1 MEQTKHEKR
10 MPAKESLTVEQLKRA
25 WSRSEPVEFGD
36 PILAHTR
43 LDRHAMFYPLGFP
56 VSVTTNSEAVLDAA
70 REGWG
75 WSPCR
80 FDRAP
85 IRLKVAV
92 MEDDSRVC
100 PPTPVCRMR
109 DHIVTNSADSENFAV
124 TDLSTKFASIWVTE
138 AAVRHRDYFRY
149 FFLESAGMGCIGSAH
164 ATAIH
169 AGCVAL
175 DDEAILLCGD
185 SGAGKTTLSY
195 ACARAG
201 WTYVTDDGSYLV
213 HGEADRLVTGNCQQ
227 ARFRPSAE
235 ALFPQ
240 LRGRQVMRRAGVG
253 KPSIELP
260 IESGNAIR
268 TSATA
273 NVRHLVF
280 LARDVRREELTP
292 FPRAIARMY
301 LWQTVQCMPYETS
314 RHLKAIDALLEVPT
328 FELRYNSLEWAEERL
343 RQLVREGR

>member
-1 MEQTKHEKR
+1 MEHTER
-10 MPAKESLTVEQLKRA
+10 EDRTRAKDVLSVQQLKET
-25 WSRSEPVEFGD
+25 WLRSEPAQFGD
-36 PILAHTR
+36 PILAHEP
-43 LDRHAMFYPLGFP
+43 LGRHAIFYPLGFP

-70 REGWG
+70 REGWSWFPQG
-75 WSPCR
+75 
-80 FDRAP
+80 FDRP
-85 IRLKVAV
+85 QVRVNVAV
-92 MEDDSRVC
+92 AEDNSRVC

-109 DHIVTNSADSENFAV
+109 NHIVTNIADSDNFAA
-124 TDLSTKFASIWVTE
+124 TDLSSLFSSVCVTE
-138 AAVRHRDYFRY
+138 AAVRHPDYFRY
-149 FFLESAGMGCIGSAH
+149 FFLDSAAMSCIGSAY

-175 DDEAILLCGD
+175 DGEAILLCGD

-201 WTYVTDDGSYLV
+201 WTYVTDDGTYLV
-213 HGEADRLVTGNCQQ
+213 HGEADRLVTGNCHQ

-240 LRGRQVMRRAGVG
+240 LRGRPVMRRAGVG

-260 IESGNAIR
+260 IDAVSAIR

-273 NVRHLVF
+273 KARYMVF
-280 LARDVRREELTP
+280 LARNTDTQDLVP
-292 FPRAIARMY
+292 FPRAVARMF
-301 LWQTVQCMPYETS
+301 LWQTVQCMPYETD
-314 RHLKAIDALLEVPT
+314 RHLRAIDALLDVET
-328 FELRYNSLEWAEERL
+328 FELRYNSLEWAVDRL

>member
-1 MEQTKHEKR
+1 MEQTER
-10 MPAKESLTVEQLKRA
+10 KEHTYASEVLTVEQLKEA
-25 WSRSEPVEFGD
+25 CLQCGPVELGD

-43 LDRHAMFYPLGFP
+43 LDQHALFHPLGFP
-56 VSVTTNSEAVLDAA
+56 VSVTTNSEAVLDAV

-75 WSPCR
+75 GFPRR
-80 FDRAP
+80 FDRKP
-85 IRLKVAV
+85 VRLKIAV
-92 MEDDSRVC
+92 SEDDSRAC
-100 PPTPVCRMR
+100 PPTPFCRMR
-109 DHIVTNSADSENFAV
+109 EHIVTNIADSGTFAV
-124 TDLSTKFASIWVTE
+124 TDLSTQFSTIWATE

-149 FFLESAGMGCIGSAH
+149 FFLESTAMSCIGSAH

-169 AGCVAL
+169 AGCIAL

-213 HGEADRLVTGNCQQ
+213 HGEAERLVTGNCHQ

-240 LRGRQVMRRAGVG
+240 LRGREVMRRAGVG

-260 IESGNAIR
+260 IESSNEIR
-268 TSATA
+268 TAATA
-273 NVRHLVF
+273 NVRYIVF
-280 LARDVRREELTP
+280 LERNVDTEELTP
-292 FPRAIARMY
+292 FPRSVGRMY
-301 LWQTVQCMPYETS
+301 FWQTVQCMPYETH
-314 RHLKAIDALLEVPT
+314 RHLEAIDALLEVEM
-328 FELRYNSLEWAEERL
+328 FALRYNSLEWAIERL
-343 RQLVREGR
+343 TQLVREGR

>member
-1 MEQTKHEKR
+1 MEQTER
-10 MPAKESLTVEQLKRA
+10 EERTPAGELLTVEQLKRS
-25 WSRSEPVEFGD
+25 WLWSEPVEFGD

-56 VSVTTNSEAVLDAA
+56 VSITTNSEAVLEAA
-70 REGWG
+70 GEGWG
-75 WSPCR
+75 WFPCR
-80 FDRAP
+80 FDRSP

-92 MEDDSRVC
+92 TEDGSRVC

-109 DHIVTNSADSENFAV
+109 DHLYTNIADPENFSV
-124 TDLSTKFASIWVTE
+124 TDLSTQFTTMSVTE
-138 AAVRHRDYFRY
+138 AAVRHPDYFRY
-149 FFLESAGMGCIGSAH
+149 FFLESTAMGCVGSAH

-175 DDEAILLCGD
+175 DDEGILLCGD

-195 ACARAG
+195 ACSRAG

-213 HGEADRLVTGNCQQ
+213 HGEADRLVTGNCRQ

-240 LRGRQVMRRAGVG
+240 LRGREVMRRAGVG

-260 IESGNAIR
+260 IEPDNAIR

-273 NVRHLVF
+273 KVRYIVF
-280 LARDVRREELTP
+280 LERNVHKEELTP
-292 FPRAIARMY
+292 FPRAVGRMY
-301 LWQTVQCMPYETS
+301 FWQTVRCMPYETS
-314 RHLKAIDALLEVPT
+314 QHLKAIDELLEAKT
-328 FELRYNSLEWAEERL
+328 FELRYNSLEWAVERL
-343 RQLVREGR
+343 KQLVCEGR

>member
-1 MEQTKHEKR
+1 MEQTER
-10 MPAKESLTVEQLKRA
+10 EERTPAQELLSVEQLKRA
-25 WSRSEPVEFGD
+25 WLRSEPVEFGD
-36 PILAHTR
+36 PILAHSH

-56 VSVTTNSEAVLDAA
+56 VSVTTNSEAVVDAA
-70 REGWG
+70 REAWG
-75 WSPCR
+75 RFPCG
-80 FDRAP
+80 FDRTP

-92 MEDDSRVC
+92 IEDGSRAC
-100 PPTPVCRMR
+100 PPMPVCRMR
-109 DHIVTNSADSENFAV
+109 DHIVTNFADSGNFAV
-124 TDLSTKFASIWVTE
+124 TDLCSQFSTIWATE

-149 FFLESAGMGCIGSAH
+149 FFLESTGMGCIGSAH

-175 DDEAILLCGD
+175 DGEAILLCGD

-213 HGEADRLVTGNCQQ
+213 HGEADRLVTGNCHQ

-240 LRGRQVMRRAGVG
+240 LCGREVMRRAGVG

-260 IESGNAIR
+260 IEPGSAIR

-273 NVRHLVF
+273 KVRYLVF
-280 LARDVRREELTP
+280 LARNVHKQELTP
-292 FPRAIARMY
+292 FPRAVARMY
-301 LWQTVQCMPYETS
+301 LWQTVRCMPYETS
-314 RHLKAIDALLEVPT
+314 RHLKEIDALLNVNM
-328 FELRYNSLEWAEERL
+328 FELRYNSLDWAVERL
-343 RQLVREGR
+343 KQLVREGQ

>member
-1 MEQTKHEKR
+1 MEQTEHEER
-10 MPAKESLTVEQLKRA
+10 TPAKELLTVEQLKRA
-25 WSRSEPVEFGD
+25 WLWSEPVEFGD

-56 VSVTTNSEAVLDAA
+56 VSVMTNSDAVLDAA

-75 WSPCR
+75 WFTCR
-80 FDRAP
+80 FDREP

-92 MEDDSRVC
+92 IEDDSRVC

-109 DHIVTNSADSENFAV
+109 DHMVTNIADSENFAV
-124 TDLSTKFASIWVTE
+124 TDLSSQFSTIWATE

-149 FFLESAGMGCIGSAH
+149 FFLESTAMGCVSSAH

-175 DDEAILLCGD
+175 DDEGILLCGD

-195 ACARAG
+195 ACAHAG

-213 HGEADRLVTGNCQQ
+213 HGEADRLVTGNCHQ

-240 LRGRQVMRRAGVG
+240 LRGREVMRRAGAG

-260 IESGNAIR
+260 IKPGNAIR

-273 NVRHLVF
+273 NVRYMVF
-280 LARDVRREELTP
+280 LERNVHKEELTP
-292 FPRAIARMY
+292 FPRVVGRMY
-301 LWQTVQCMPYETS
+301 LWQTIRCMPYETS
-314 RHLKAIDALLEVPT
+314 RHLKAIDALLEVKT
-328 FELRYNSLEWAEERL
+328 FELRYNSLEWAVERL
-343 RQLVREGR
+343 KQLVREGR